1 MSAIT
6 TKPDTSS
13 VQSLVNSS
21 PITPIAKKSTANI
34 ALEKSPALSATKPS
48 LQPNRVLLPEPNANL
63 AAKST
68 NSDTLLAKLNVLQQE
83 VVPAIDVKSSLKLL
97 SLALTSPASF
107 EVELSKVTSE
117 LQTNQQKLKLEDI
130 QRIKQQTAL
139 KMDENQTKIQESEDA
154 VKQSQKSGLAAKI
167 FGWISTAVSAVV
179 GAILVATGVGAVAG
193 ALMIAGAVVSA
204 ANQIVQE
211 AAAAGLIS
219 PETMKWLGPTL
230 MGIQIAVGIA
240 SIAVSFGGPAATAI
254 AQVGA
259 KIGGKAAEVTAKLP
273 GMLSSGVTA
282 TTQSVANNVKTGLE
296 VGNLVA
302 DVGETASQLASSITH
317 SIASDKIA
325 DAKMLESVM
334 TMSQS
339 ILDKLNSELAK
350 MTDDYQQVMETLT
363 QMIHE
368 KGEVLRE
375 LAVRPKTI

>member
-130 QRIKQQTAL
+130 QRIKQQNAL

-325 DAKMLESVM
+325 AAKMLESVM

>member
-1 MSAIT
+1 MSVIT
-6 TKPDTSS
+6 TKPDTSNI
-13 VQSLVNSS
+13 QSLVNNT
-21 PITPIAKKSTANI
+21 PITPIAKKTTPNI
-34 ALEKSPALSATKPS
+34 ALEKNPAISAAKPS
-48 LQPNRVLLPEPNANL
+48 QQPNRVLLPEPNANL
-63 AAKST
+63 AAKSAS
-68 NSDTLLAKLNVLQQE
+68 NDSLLAKLDVLQQE

-130 QRIKQQTAL
+130 QRIKQQNAL

-193 ALMIAGAVVSA
+193 ALMIAGAVASA

-259 KIGGKAAEVTAKLP
+259 KIGGKAAEITAKLP
-273 GMLSSGVTA
+273 GMVSAGVAT

-302 DVGETASQLASSITH
+302 DVGGTASQLASSITH
-317 SIASDKIA
+317 SIASSKIA

-334 TMSQS
+334 TMNQS

-350 MTDDYQQVMETLT
+350 MTDDYQQVMETLA

-375 LAVRPKTI
+375 LAVRPNTI

>member
-6 TKPDTSS
+6 TKPDTTSI
-13 VQSLVNSS
+13 QSLVNNT
-21 PITPIAKKSTANI
+21 PITPIAKKTTPNI
-34 ALEKSPALSATKPS
+34 ALEKNPAISATKPS
-48 LQPNRVLLPEPNANL
+48 QQPNRVLLPEPNANL
-63 AAKST
+63 TAKSA
-68 NSDTLLAKLNVLQQE
+68 SHDSLLAKLNVLQQE
-83 VVPAIDVKSSLKLL
+83 VLPPIDVKSSLRLL

-130 QRIKQQTAL
+130 QRIKQQNAL
-139 KMDENQTKIQESEDA
+139 KMDENQAKIQESEDA
-154 VKQSQKSGLAAKI
+154 VKESQKSGLAAKI

-193 ALMIAGAVVSA
+193 ALMIAGAVASA

-219 PETMKWLGPTL
+219 SETIKWLGPTL

-240 SIAVSFGGPAATAI
+240 SIAVSFGGSAATAI

-273 GMLSSGVTA
+273 GMVSSGVAT

-296 VGNLVA
+296 VGHLVA

-317 SIASDKIA
+317 SIASGKIA

-334 TMSQS
+334 AMSQS
-339 ILDKLNSELAK
+339 ILDKLNSDLAK
-350 MTDDYQQVMETLT
+350 MTDDYQQVMETLA

-375 LAVRPKTI
+375 LAVRPNTI

>member
-6 TKPDTSS
+6 TKPDTTSI
-13 VQSLVNSS
+13 QSLVNNT
-21 PITPIAKKSTANI
+21 PITPIAKKTTPNI
-34 ALEKSPALSATKPS
+34 ALEKNPAISATKPS
-48 LQPNRVLLPEPNANL
+48 QQPNRVLLPEPNANL
-63 AAKST
+63 MAKSA
-68 NSDTLLAKLNVLQQE
+68 SHDSLLAKLNVLQQE
-83 VVPAIDVKSSLKLL
+83 VLPPIDVKSSLRLL

-130 QRIKQQTAL
+130 QRIKQQNAL
-139 KMDENQTKIQESEDA
+139 KMDENQAKIQESEDA
-154 VKQSQKSGLAAKI
+154 VKESQKSGLAAKI
-167 FGWISTAVSAVV
+167 FGWISTVVSAVV
-179 GAILVATGVGAVAG
+179 GAILVATGVGAVA
-193 ALMIAGAVVSA
+193 SA

-240 SIAVSFGGPAATAI
+240 SIAVSFGGSAATAI

-273 GMLSSGVTA
+273 GMVSSGVAT

-317 SIASDKIA
+317 SIASGKIA

-334 TMSQS
+334 AMSQS
-339 ILDKLNSELAK
+339 ILDKLNSDLAK
-350 MTDDYQQVMETLT
+350 MTDDYQQVMETLA

-375 LAVRPKTI
+375 LAVRPNTI

>member
-6 TKPDTSS
+6 TKPDSRS
-13 VQSLVNSS
+13 VQSLVNNS
-21 PITPIAKKSTANI
+21 PITPIAKKTTPNI
-34 ALEKSPALSATKPS
+34 ALEKSPALSTTKPS

-130 QRIKQQTAL
+130 HRIKQQNAL

-230 MGIQIAVGIA
+230 MGVQIAIGIA
-240 SIAVSFGGPAATAI
+240 SIAVSFGGTAATAI

-259 KIGGKAAEVTAKLP
+259 KIGGKVAEITAKLP
-273 GMLSSGVTA
+273 GLVSSGVSA
-282 TTQSVANNVKTGLE
+282 TTQSVANSVKTGLE

-302 DVGETASQLASSITH
+302 DVGETASQLASSITQT
-317 SIASDKIA
+317 IASGKIA

-350 MTDDYQQVMETLT
+350 MTDDYQQVMETLA

-375 LAVRPKTI
+375 LAVRPNTI

>member
-6 TKPDTSS
+6 TKPDTTSI
-13 VQSLVNSS
+13 QSLVNNT
-21 PITPIAKKSTANI
+21 PITRIAKKTTPNI
-34 ALEKSPALSATKPS
+34 ALEKNPAISATKPS
-48 LQPNRVLLPEPNANL
+48 QQPNRVLLPEPNANL
-63 AAKST
+63 TAKSA
-68 NSDTLLAKLNVLQQE
+68 SHDSLLAKLNVLQQE
-83 VVPAIDVKSSLKLL
+83 VLPPIDVKSSLRLL

-130 QRIKQQTAL
+130 QRIKQQNAL
-139 KMDENQTKIQESEDA
+139 KMDENQAKIQESEDA
-154 VKQSQKSGLAAKI
+154 VKESQKSGLAAKI

-193 ALMIAGAVVSA
+193 ALMIAGAVASA

-240 SIAVSFGGPAATAI
+240 SIAVSFGGSAATAI

-273 GMLSSGVTA
+273 GMVSSGVAT

-302 DVGETASQLASSITH
+302 DVGETASQLVSSITH
-317 SIASDKIA
+317 SIASGKIA

-334 TMSQS
+334 AMSQS
-339 ILDKLNSELAK
+339 ILDKLNSDLAK
-350 MTDDYQQVMETLT
+350 MTDDYQQVMETLA

-375 LAVRPKTI
+375 LAVRPNTI